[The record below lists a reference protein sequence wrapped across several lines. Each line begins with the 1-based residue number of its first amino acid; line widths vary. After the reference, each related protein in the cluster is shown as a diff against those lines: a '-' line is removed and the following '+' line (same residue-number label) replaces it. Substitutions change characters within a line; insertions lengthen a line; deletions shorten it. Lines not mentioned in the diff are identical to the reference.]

1 VSGTDDTQDP
11 ADTRERLSDN
21 FDRVGIPKVENNGS
35 GGIKSIG
42 DLVNSTTAD
51 IVSMVTRPE

>member
-1 VSGTDDTQDP
+1 VSGTDDMQDP
-11 ADTRERLSDN
+11 TDTRARLSDD
-21 FDRVGIPKVENNGS
+21 FDQEGIPKVENNGS